1 MLDAPAMG
9 KKTRYE
15 LSREGERFHWLLNQL
30 WNGGRGLEQKQISKA
45 TGLSRSYLNTWIHIK
60 DDSNAGR
67 TGFGTE
73 IIRRVKDGLKI
84 SPDYFF
90 DDYEGQADHRLYL
103 LSAKRDEVRMAA
115 VETKQAQFASELAQI
130 RAALAEKDAIIHT
143 QASELALLRNK
154 VLQSERAAKR
164 RPVAHV
170 QNLLKDGE

>member
-1 MLDAPAMG
+1 MLDARVMA

-30 WNGGRGLEQKQISKA
+30 WNGGRGVEQKQISKA
-45 TGLSRSYLNTWIHIK
+45 TGLSRSYINTWIRIK
-60 DDSNAGR
+60 EDGNAGR

-73 IIRRVKDGLKI
+73 IIRRVRDGLKI

-115 VETKQAQFASELAQI
+115 VETKQAQFASELASI
-130 RAALAEKDAIIHT
+130 RAALAEKDGIIYR
-143 QASELALLRNK
+143 QAAELELLRNK
-154 VLQSERAAKR
+154 VLQSDRATERRTQGRAMRKSA
-164 RPVAHV
+164 
-170 QNLLKDGE
+170 Q